1 MEKVLV
7 IEDKRSM
14 ARMLQTG
21 LEAEGYLCIVAYNGK
36 EALNMIDREQPELII
51 TDLKLPDMD
60 GLTILKQL
68 RQQEVETPV
77 IIMTAFGSIEIAV
90 EAIKEG
96 AFDFVP
102 KPFDMDHL
110 LLIIRR
116 ALDTRRLYRENLLL
130 KEEMAT
136 HKGMPEIVGKS
147 RAIADVLEKVRKVAP
162 AKTTVLLQGESGTG
176 KELFARAIHYMSP
189 RAKGLFVPINCAA
202 IPRDLLESELFG
214 YEKGAFTG
222 ASHRKLGKFEL
233 AHNGTIFLDEISEL
247 DTSLQAKLLRVLQDQ
262 IIERIGGTTPVQID
276 VRVVAATNSDLLRAV
291 REGRFREDLF
301 YRLNVFPI
309 VIPPLRDRKE
319 DIPALSEYFIERFSK
334 EMKTKPRRLAP
345 DALKLLMQYDWK
357 GNVRELENTIERAM
371 ILADGDTI
379 LPEHITLMS
388 IEKTSASLENI
399 PMEGSL
405 EETTK
410 AAIRIAE
417 SERIRRVLN
426 ETRWNKT
433 KAAEILQ
440 VSYKTLLTKI
450 KEYGLE

>member
-1 MEKVLV
+1 MERILV
-7 IEDKRSM
+7 IEDKKSM
-14 ARMLQTG
+14 AQMLRTT
-21 LEAEGYLCIVAYNGK
+21 LESEGYECLIAFNGK
-36 EALNMIDREQPELII
+36 EALKIISQEQPDLII
-51 TDLKLPDMD
+51 TDLKLPDID
-60 GLTILKQL
+60 GLTILKEL
-68 RQQEVETPV
+68 RQEDQDTPV
-77 IIMTAFGSIEIAV
+77 IIMTAFGTIEIAV

-110 LLIIRR
+110 LLIIKR
-116 ALDTRRLYRENLLL
+116 ALNTRRLYRENLLL
-130 KEEMAT
+130 KEEMAF

-147 RAIADVLEKVRKVAP
+147 AAISEVLAKVKKVALT
-162 AKTTVLLQGESGTG
+162 KTTVLLQGESGTG

-222 ASHRKLGKFEL
+222 ATHRKLGKFEL
-233 AHNGTIFLDEISEL
+233 ANNGTVFLDEISEL
-247 DTSLQAKLLRVLQDQ
+247 EPSLQAKLLRVLQDQ
-262 IIERIGGTTPVQID
+262 IIERIGGTTPIQVD

-291 REGRFREDLF
+291 KEGRFREDLF

-309 VIPPLRDRKE
+309 VIPPLRDRRE
-319 DIPALSEYFIERFSK
+319 DIPALTEFFIERFSK
-334 EMKTKPRRLAP
+334 EMKIPPKKLSS
-345 DALKLLMQYDWK
+345 DALKILMQYNWK

-371 ILADGDTI
+371 ILADGNTI
-379 LPEHITLMS
+379 LPEHISLMS
-388 IEKTSASLENI
+388 IESLSPFEDI
-399 PMEGSL
+399 PMDGPL

-410 AAIRIAE
+410 AAIRRAE

-426 ETRWNKT
+426 ETHWNKT

-450 KEYGLE
+450 KEYNLE

>member
-1 MEKVLV
+1 MERILIV
-7 IEDKRSM
+7 EDKKSM
-14 ARMLQTG
+14 AQMLRTT
-21 LEAEGYLCIVAYNGK
+21 LESEGYECLVAFNGK
-36 EALNMIDREQPELII
+36 EALRIISHEQPDLII
-51 TDLKLPDMD
+51 TDLKLPDTD
-60 GLTILKQL
+60 GLAILKEL
-68 RQQEVETPV
+68 RQQDQDTPV
-77 IIMTAFGSIEIAV
+77 IIMTAFGTIEIAV

-130 KEEMAT
+130 REEMAF

-147 RAIADVLEKVRKVAP
+147 AAISDVLDKVKKVAP
-162 AKTTVLLQGESGTG
+162 TKTTVLLQGESGTG
-176 KELFARAIHYMSP
+176 KELFARTIHYMSP
-189 RAKGLFVPINCAA
+189 GAKGLFVPINCAA

-222 ASHRKLGKFEL
+222 ATHRKLGKFEL
-233 AHNGTIFLDEISEL
+233 ASNGTVFLDEISEL
-247 DTSLQAKLLRVLQDQ
+247 EPSLQAKLLRVLQDQ
-262 IIERIGGTTPVQID
+262 IIERIGGTTPIQVN

-291 REGRFREDLF
+291 KEGRFREDLF

-309 VIPPLRDRKE
+309 VIPPLRERKE
-319 DIPALSEYFIERFSK
+319 DIPALTEFFIERFSR
-334 EMKTKPRRLAP
+334 EMKIPPKKLSI
-345 DALKLLMQYDWK
+345 DALKILMQYNWK

-371 ILADGDTI
+371 ILADGNTI
-379 LPEHITLMS
+379 LPEHISLMS
-388 IEKTSASLENI
+388 IESISSIDDI
-399 PMEGSL
+399 PMDGTL

-410 AAIRIAE
+410 AAVRRAE

-426 ETRWNKT
+426 ETHWNKT
-433 KAAEILQ
+433 RAAEILQ

-450 KEYGLE
+450 KEYNLE

>member
-1 MEKVLV
+1 MERILIV
-7 IEDKRSM
+7 EDKKSM
-14 ARMLQTG
+14 AQMLRTT
-21 LEAEGYLCIVAYNGK
+21 LESEGYECLVAFNGK
-36 EALNMIDREQPELII
+36 EALRIISHEQPDLII
-51 TDLKLPDMD
+51 TDLKLPDTD
-60 GLTILKQL
+60 GLAILKEL
-68 RQQEVETPV
+68 RQQNQDTPV
-77 IIMTAFGSIEIAV
+77 IIMTAFGTIEIAV

-130 KEEMAT
+130 REEMAF

-147 RAIADVLEKVRKVAP
+147 AAISDVLDKVKKVAP
-162 AKTTVLLQGESGTG
+162 TKTTVLLQGESGTG
-176 KELFARAIHYMSP
+176 KELFARTIHYMSP
-189 RAKGLFVPINCAA
+189 GAKGLFVPINCAA

-222 ASHRKLGKFEL
+222 ATHRKLGKFEL
-233 AHNGTIFLDEISEL
+233 ASNGTVFLDEISEL
-247 DTSLQAKLLRVLQDQ
+247 EPSLQAKLLRVLQDQ
-262 IIERIGGTTPVQID
+262 IIERIGGTTPIQVN

-291 REGRFREDLF
+291 KEGRFREDLF

-309 VIPPLRDRKE
+309 VIPPLRERKE
-319 DIPALSEYFIERFSK
+319 DIPALTEFFIERFSR
-334 EMKTKPRRLAP
+334 EMKIPPKKLSI
-345 DALKLLMQYDWK
+345 DALKILMQYNWK

-371 ILADGDTI
+371 ILADGNTI
-379 LPEHITLMS
+379 LPEHISLMS
-388 IEKTSASLENI
+388 IESISSIDDI
-399 PMEGSL
+399 PMDGTL

-410 AAIRIAE
+410 AAVRRAE

-426 ETRWNKT
+426 ETHWNKT
-433 KAAEILQ
+433 RAAEILQ

-450 KEYGLE
+450 KEYNLE

>member
-1 MEKVLV
+1 MERILV
-7 IEDKRSM
+7 VEDKKSM
-14 ARMLQTG
+14 AQMLRTT
-21 LEAEGYLCIVAYNGK
+21 LESEGYECLVAFNGK
-36 EALNMIDREQPELII
+36 EALRIISIEQPDLII
-51 TDLKLPDMD
+51 TDLKLPDTD
-60 GLTILKQL
+60 GLTILKEV
-68 RQQEVETPV
+68 RQQDQDTPV
-77 IIMTAFGSIEIAV
+77 IIMTAFGTIEIAV

-130 KEEMAT
+130 KEEMAF

-147 RAIADVLEKVRKVAP
+147 KAISDVLTKVKKVAP

-189 RAKGLFVPINCAA
+189 RAKELFVPINCAA

-222 ASHRKLGKFEL
+222 ATHRKLGKFEL
-233 AHNGTIFLDEISEL
+233 ANNGTVFLDEISEL
-247 DTSLQAKLLRVLQDQ
+247 EPSLQAKLLRVLQDQ
-262 IIERIGGTTPVQID
+262 IIERIGGTTPIQID

-291 REGRFREDLF
+291 KEGRFREDLF

-309 VIPPLRDRKE
+309 VIPPLRERKE
-319 DIPALSEYFIERFSK
+319 DIPALTEFFIERFSK
-334 EMKTKPRRLAP
+334 EMKIPPKRLSS
-345 DALKLLMQYDWK
+345 DALKILMQYNWK

-371 ILADGDTI
+371 ILADGNTI
-379 LPEHITLMS
+379 LPEHISLMS
-388 IEKTSASLENI
+388 IESISSIDDI
-399 PMEGSL
+399 PMEGPL

-410 AAIRIAE
+410 AAIRRAE

-426 ETRWNKT
+426 ETHWNKT
-433 KAAEILQ
+433 KTAEILQ

-450 KEYGLE
+450 KEYNLE

>member
-1 MEKVLV
+1 MERILV
-7 IEDKRSM
+7 VEDKKSM
-14 ARMLQTG
+14 AQMLRTT
-21 LEAEGYLCIVAYNGK
+21 LESEGYECLLAFNGK
-36 EALNMIDREQPELII
+36 EALRIISREQPDLII
-51 TDLKLPDMD
+51 TDLKLPDTD
-60 GLTILKQL
+60 GLTILKEL
-68 RQQEVETPV
+68 RQQEQDTPV
-77 IIMTAFGSIEIAV
+77 IIMTAFGTIEIAV

-110 LLIIRR
+110 LLIIKR

-130 KEEMAT
+130 REEMAF

-147 RAIADVLEKVRKVAP
+147 AAISDVLEKVKKVAP
-162 AKTTVLLQGESGTG
+162 TKTTVLLQGESGTG

-222 ASHRKLGKFEL
+222 ATHRKLGKFEL
-233 AHNGTIFLDEISEL
+233 ANNGTVFLDEISEL
-247 DTSLQAKLLRVLQDQ
+247 EPSLQAKLLRVLQDQ
-262 IIERIGGTTPVQID
+262 IIERIGGTTPIQVD

-291 REGRFREDLF
+291 KEGRFREDLF

-309 VIPPLRDRKE
+309 VIPPLRERKE
-319 DIPALSEYFIERFSK
+319 DIPALTEFFIERFSK
-334 EMKTKPRRLAP
+334 EMKIPPKKLSG
-345 DALKLLMQYDWK
+345 DALKILMQYNWK

-371 ILADGDTI
+371 ILADGNTI
-379 LPEHITLMS
+379 LPEHISLMS
-388 IEKTSASLENI
+388 IESISSVDDI
-399 PMEGSL
+399 PMDGPL

-410 AAIRIAE
+410 AAIRRAE

-426 ETRWNKT
+426 ETHWNKT

-440 VSYKTLLTKI
+440 ISYKTLLTKI
-450 KEYGLE
+450 KEYNLE